1 MCIMCRCRGS
11 GERRVEIKF
20 VLIFVLSLDTVSL
33 CAWPMG
39 KGEGCEGAWSSRFCG
54 NEPSREKNP
63 YLTPHQNND
72 SLCLKIIQKSCQ
84 VSANHRLF
92 IQFGENDFCF
102 RKNSQNVYLLCHQ
115 PIFTAYFNSLHHF
128 AFNHSE
134 SGDSDLSTSRNQT
147 TGDFQNW
154 NQKPWRFQKTQRFAK
169 KKKLKIFLKTCCHSL
184 LMEWLLCHH
193 LYIHSGWVQTV
204 MSLFG

>member
-92 IQFGENDFCF
+92 IQFGKTIFASEKILKMYICFVISQYLQLTSIHSTILHSTILKVGIQTSQPLGTRQLEIFKTETKNPGDF
-102 RKNSQNVYLLCHQ
+102 RK
-115 PIFTAYFNSLHHF
+115 PR
-128 AFNHSE
+128 
-134 SGDSDLSTSRNQT
+134 DLQ
-147 TGDFQNW
+147 
-154 NQKPWRFQKTQRFAK
+154 K

-193 LYIHSGWVQTV
+193 LYIHSG
-204 MSLFG
+204 